1 MTPEG
6 PFLNAVQV
14 DPIRDVFYIIF
25 KFHFINLYIVINLIN
40 QSMSS

>member
-1 MTPEG
+1 MTPEE

-25 KFHFINLYIVINLIN
+25 KFYIVNLYIVINLIN
-40 QSMSS
+40 

>member
-6 PFLNAVQV
+6 PFLNAVQA

-25 KFHFINLYIVINLIN
+25 QFYVINLYIVINLIN
-40 QSMSS
+40 